1 MIILSEFSKTF
12 TRSDMPT
19 AWSTIVQSNLLPAK
33 YVADRNA
40 LYEKYHSYELS
51 GDVEMTE
58 RWFREHLKLFVK
70 HHLTDEMIEQIV
82 LDDRFFAPRDG
93 VKEFLDM
100 VREKNVPLIIVSSG
114 ISDCIR
120 IWFKKRFDYVPSEII
135 SNGLKW
141 DYGTAVAIDDEILIT
156 PLDKHIDL
164 ELETEAEVDYVLLLG
179 DNQEDLDIF
188 PEADK
193 TIGFTDEYEYDVKL
207 GKEGTFLDVIPYLNV

>member
-1 MIILSEFSKTF
+1 MILLSDFSKTF
-12 TRSDMPT
+12 TRSTMPT
-19 AWSTIVQSNLLPAK
+19 SWSTLVESGILGEK
-33 YVADRNA
+33 YKNDRNV
-40 LYEKYHSYELS
+40 LYEKYHSYELA

-58 RWFREHLKLFVK
+58 RWFRDHLKLLVK
-70 HHLTDEMIEQIV
+70 YHLTDEMIEKII

-93 VKEFLDM
+93 VKEFLQHIT
-100 VREKNVPLIIVSSG
+100 EKNIPLVIVSSG
-114 ISDCIR
+114 IADFIR

-164 ELETEAEVDYVLLLG
+164 ELETEAEVDYVVLLG

-188 PEADK
+188 PEADQ
-193 TIGFTDEYEYDVKL
+193 TIGFTDEYEYDIKL
-207 GKEGTFLDVIPYLNV
+207 GKEGTFLDIIPYVNT